1 MIVAE
6 DLLKPISEENPCGED
21 LSYDAKFQE
30 LETLAHGKPETQF
43 SAAEP
48 PDWKQLNS
56 RCLELFA
63 RSKDLRIAVLFC
75 AVGLE
80 LDRLP
85 GFRESLLL
93 VKGLLERYWDA
104 VHPRLDPADNND
116 PLERINIVASLTMP
130 VGSLGDSLQILG
142 RLRAVPL
149 CSSVQLGR
157 YTMADILRSSEA
169 GTKGADGKPPASA
182 AEIEATFRDSDP
194 VQLQE
199 ISGVLGDCVALV
211 RGVDEYLTK
220 TVGPASAPDLTPLST
235 LLAGMQKQI
244 APYLPVAAL
253 PEETPTDLTVAAGDS
268 PRQPSLTGEIRSRE
282 DVLKMLR
289 KICDYYKRAEPSSPV
304 PLILKRAER
313 LAEMDFIQ
321 IMQDLSPEAIATI
334 QTITGSEAEG
344 K

>member
-30 LETLAHGKPETQF
+30 LETMAHGKPETQF
-43 SAAEP
+43 SPAEP

-56 RCLELFA
+56 TCLEVFA
-63 RSKDLRIAVLFC
+63 RSKDLRVAVLLC
-75 AVGLE
+75 AVQLE
-80 LDRLP
+80 LERLP
-85 GFRESLLL
+85 GFRESLAL
-93 VKGLLERYWDA
+93 VKGLLEKYWA
-104 VHPRLDPADNND
+104 TVHPQLDPGDNND
-116 PLERINIVASLTMP
+116 PLERINIVASLAMP
-130 VGSLGDSLQILG
+130 VGSLGDPLQILG

-157 YTMADILRSSEA
+157 YTMADILRAEA
-169 GTKGADGKPPASA
+169 GTKAADGKPAASA
-182 AEIEATFRDSDP
+182 AEIEATFRDSDS

-199 ISGVLGDCVALV
+199 ISDVLGDCVVLV
-211 RGVDEYLTK
+211 RGMDEFLTQ

-253 PEETPTDLTVAAGDS
+253 PEETPTDLTAAGGDA
-268 PRQPSLTGEIRSRE
+268 PKQPSLTGEIRSRE
-282 DVLKMLR
+282 DVVKMLR

-321 IMQDLSPEAIATI
+321 IMKDLSPAAIEQI

-344 K
+344 